1 MELEVYGITDVGLER
16 EHNEDA
22 YLLMPEA
29 DLCLV
34 ADGMGGHRAGDV
46 ASGLAVATIA
56 EFFRASESGDSTWP
70 YRFDPTITFEEN
82 RLLTAI
88 QLANASILRQA
99 RSQSQQQGM
108 GTTIVAMIAS
118 RSKSRLFIAHVG
130 DSRCYRIRN
139 QSIEQLTVDHSLYN
153 EYAQSMPELGEER
166 LAALPRNVITRALG
180 MQEEVRVDLKQV
192 EAQVG
197 DIYLLCS
204 DGLSTMVPDNRI
216 LSAVGENGG
225 DPERS
230 LKALVTSALE
240 AGGEDNVTIVMAQ
253 VKGLTP
259 RASRASRSTAPA
271 KADGEAP
278 PAGD

>member
-1 MELEVYGITDVGLER
+1 
-16 EHNEDA
+16 
-22 YLLMPEA
+22 MPEA

-99 RSQSQQQGM
+99 RSQSQHQGM
-108 GTTIVAMIAS
+108 GTTIVALIAS
-118 RSKSRLFIAHVG
+118 RTKGRLYVCHVG
-130 DSRCYRIRN
+130 DSRAYRVRN
-139 QSIEQLTVDHSLYN
+139 NSIEQLTIDHSLYN

-180 MQEEVRVDLKQV
+180 MQEEVKVDLKQI
-192 EAQVG
+192 EAQQG
-197 DIYLLCS
+197 DVYLLCS
-204 DGLSTMVPDNRI
+204 DGLSTMVTDAKI
-216 LSAVGENGG
+216 LAVLQEH
-225 DPERS
+225 DFDLEKS
-230 LKALVTSALE
+230 LKALVTAALE
-240 AGGEDNVTIVMAQ
+240 SGGEDNCTVVLAR
-253 VKGLTP
+253 VKSLAP
-259 RASRASRSTAPA
+259 RSARSSRTSLHGKPEDER
-271 KADGEAP
+271 P
-278 PAGD
+278 PSSG

>member
-1 MELEVYGITDVGLER
+1 
-16 EHNEDA
+16 
-22 YLLMPEA
+22 
-29 DLCLV
+29 
-34 ADGMGGHRAGDV
+34 
-46 ASGLAVATIA
+46 
-56 EFFRASESGDSTWP
+56 
-70 YRFDPTITFEEN
+70 
-82 RLLTAI
+82 
-88 QLANASILRQA
+88 
-99 RSQSQQQGM
+99 M

-139 QSIEQLTVDHSLYN
+139 ESIEQLTVDHSLYN
-153 EYAQSMPELGEER
+153 EYAQTMPELGEER

-216 LSAVGENGG
+216 LAALAENGY
-225 DPERS
+225 DSERS

-240 AGGEDNVTIVMAQ
+240 AGGEDNVTIVVAR
-253 VKGLTP
+253 VKGLAP
-259 RASRASRSTAPA
+259 RTNRNSRTTSPP

-278 PAGD
+278 PTAG